1 MTDEERVLA
10 LIDLDALEYNIKSIR
25 KKTPEGTGIIGVI
38 KADAYGHGSV
48 EVAQVLLE
56 NGADWFAVAVVDEG
70 LNLRKHGI
78 NAPILLLGYTP
89 ELRFEDVIN
98 NGFIQTMYSYE
109 MAEKL
114 SKAAVRLGKTA
125 VVHIKIDTGMGRI
138 GYRVNDEAADEIVR
152 ISKLPGIEVN
162 GMFTHFAASDE
173 ADKAYTNMQFERFMK
188 MDKMLKDRGLNIP
201 IRHAANSAAIMDI
214 DSMMLNMVRPGII
227 LYGAYPSDE
236 VVKENLDLRPVMS
249 IKTHVSFVKE
259 VEKGDC
265 ISYGRTY
272 TAPDKRKIA
281 TIPVGYADG
290 FIRAYAKEGKV
301 LIKGK
306 FAPIVG
312 RICMDQF
319 MVDVTDIDDVKIND
333 EVVLM
338 GTQGENSITAD
349 DIAKALNTINYE
361 VFCTLSKRVPR
372 QYIRNCK
379 VTETVKYV

>member
-114 SKAAVRLGKTA
+114 SKTAVRLGKTA

-201 IRHAANSAAIMDI
+201 VRHAANSAAIMDI

-290 FIRAYAKEGKV
+290 FIRAYAKDGKV

-319 MVDVTDIDDVKIND
+319 MVDVTDIDGVKIND

-372 QYIRNCK
+372 QYIRNGK

>member
-25 KKTPEGTGIIGVI
+25 KRTPEGTGIIGVI

-48 EVAQVLLE
+48 EAAQVLLE

-114 SKAAVRLGKTA
+114 SKTAVRLGKTA

-201 IRHAANSAAIMDI
+201 VRHAANSAAIMDI

-236 VVKENLDLRPVMS
+236 VIKENLDLRPVMS

-272 TAPDKRKIA
+272 TAPEKRKIA

-290 FIRAYAKEGKV
+290 FIRAYAKEGRV
-301 LIKGK
+301 LINGK

-372 QYIRNCK
+372 QYIRNGK
-379 VTETVKYV
+379 VIETVKYV

>member
-114 SKAAVRLGKTA
+114 SKTAVRLGKTA

-201 IRHAANSAAIMDI
+201 VRHAANSAAIMDI

-227 LYGAYPSDE
+227 LYGAYPSEE

-290 FIRAYAKEGKV
+290 FIRAYAKDGKV

-372 QYIRNCK
+372 QYIRNGK

>member
-25 KKTPEGTGIIGVI
+25 KRTPEGTGIIGVI

-114 SKAAVRLGKTA
+114 SKTAVRLGKTA

-201 IRHAANSAAIMDI
+201 VRHAANSAAIMDI

-290 FIRAYAKEGKV
+290 FIRAYAKDGKV

-372 QYIRNCK
+372 QYIRNGK

>member
-114 SKAAVRLGKTA
+114 SKTAVRLGKTA

-236 VVKENLDLRPVMS
+236 VIKENLDLRPVMS

-290 FIRAYAKEGKV
+290 FIRAYAKDGKV

-372 QYIRNCK
+372 QYIRNGK

>member
-114 SKAAVRLGKTA
+114 SKTAVRLGKTA

-173 ADKAYTNMQFERFMK
+173 ADKAYTNMQIERFM
-188 MDKMLKDRGLNIP
+188 KMLKDRGLNIP
-201 IRHAANSAAIMDI
+201 VRHAANSAAIMDI

-236 VVKENLDLRPVMS
+236 VIKENLDLRPVMS

-290 FIRAYAKEGKV
+290 FKS
-301 LIKGK
+301 L
-306 FAPIVG
+306 
-312 RICMDQF
+312 C
-319 MVDVTDIDDVKIND
+319 
-333 EVVLM
+333 
-338 GTQGENSITAD
+338 
-349 DIAKALNTINYE
+349 
-361 VFCTLSKRVPR
+361 
-372 QYIRNCK
+372 
-379 VTETVKYV
+379 

>member
-25 KKTPEGTGIIGVI
+25 KKTPEGTEIIGVI

-114 SKAAVRLGKTA
+114 SKTAVRLGKTA

-138 GYRVNDEAADEIVR
+138 GYRLNDEAADEIVR

-372 QYIRNCK
+372 QYIRNGK

>member
-114 SKAAVRLGKTA
+114 SKTAVRLGKTA

-201 IRHAANSAAIMDI
+201 VRHAANSAAIMDI

-236 VVKENLDLRPVMS
+236 VIKENLDLRPVMS

-272 TAPDKRKIA
+272 TAPEKRKIA

-290 FIRAYAKEGKV
+290 FIRAYAKDGKV

-372 QYIRNCK
+372 QYIRNGK

>member
-114 SKAAVRLGKTA
+114 SKTAVRLGKTA

-201 IRHAANSAAIMDI
+201 VRHAANSAAIMDI

-236 VVKENLDLRPVMS
+236 VIKENLDLHPVMS

-290 FIRAYAKEGKV
+290 FIRAYAKDGKV

-372 QYIRNCK
+372 QYIRNGK

>member
-89 ELRFEDVIN
+89 ELCFEDVIN

-114 SKAAVRLGKTA
+114 SKTAVRLGKTA

-201 IRHAANSAAIMDI
+201 VRHAANSAAIMDI

-236 VVKENLDLRPVMS
+236 VIKENLDLRPVMS

-272 TAPDKRKIA
+272 TAPGKRKIA

-290 FIRAYAKEGKV
+290 FIRAYAKDGKV

-372 QYIRNCK
+372 QYIRNGK